1 MQLETDIEKFEKYQ
15 QILIREIIE
24 QIRFKLAAAG
34 FRSHNLRE
42 VTGEIA
48 FSVASTIDDMAKIEF
63 EGDEIRPYLTF
74 RTDDTQLIDC
84 GENSYMNEFVANLVH
99 DVFSNE

>member
-1 MQLETDIEKFEKYQ
+1 MQLITDSDKFEAYQ

-34 FRSHNLRE
+34 YSGNELRE

-63 EGDEIRPYLTF
+63 EGTEIKPYLTF
-74 RTDDTQLIDC
+74 RTDDDQLIHC
-84 GENSYMNEFVANLVH
+84 GENSYMNEFVASLM
-99 DVFSNE
+99 NELFAN

>member
-1 MQLETDIEKFEKYQ
+1 MQLETDVEKFEKYQ
-15 QILIREIIE
+15 QVLIREIIE

-63 EGDEIRPYLTF
+63 EGEEIRPYLTF
-74 RTDDTQLIDC
+74 RTNDTQLIDC

>member
-1 MQLETDIEKFEKYQ
+1 MQLTTDVEKFEEYQ

-24 QIRFKLAAAG
+24 QIRFKLAAVG
-34 FRSHNLRE
+34 MQGNELRE
-42 VTGEIA
+42 TTGEIA

-63 EGDEIRPYLTF
+63 EGTEIKPYLTF

-84 GENSYMNEFVANLVH
+84 GENSYMNEFVSTLMNK
-99 DVFSNE
+99 VFN

>member
-1 MQLETDIEKFEKYQ
+1 MQLTTDVEKFEAYQ

-34 FRSHNLRE
+34 MQGNELRE
-42 VTGEIA
+42 ATGEIA

-63 EGDEIRPYLTF
+63 EGTEIKPYLTF
-74 RTDDTQLIDC
+74 RTDDEQLIDC
-84 GENSYMNEFVANLVH
+84 GENSYMNEFVSTLMNK
-99 DVFSNE
+99 VFN